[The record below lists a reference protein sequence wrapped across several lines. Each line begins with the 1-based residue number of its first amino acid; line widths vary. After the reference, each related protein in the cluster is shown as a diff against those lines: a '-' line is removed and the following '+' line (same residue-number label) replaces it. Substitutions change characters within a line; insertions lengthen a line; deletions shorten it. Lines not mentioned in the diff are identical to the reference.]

1 MQELLLCL
9 ICLFFWIKIHSFEII
24 SFDWELNSICYNGGI
39 IKTGERALPV
49 QRYQRSCCMF
59 SKAPGTEWTQ
69 RGAGPTRLGYRSFFP
84 WQHVLSFIQIKL
96 TFQGNCSAG
105 FPPAP

>member
-69 RGAGPTRLGYRSFFP
+69 RGAGPNPTGLPVF
-84 WQHVLSFIQIKL
+84 LSMATCVKFHS
-96 TFQGNCSAG
+96 N
-105 FPPAP
+105 